1 MSSEAFKKTVSQ
13 FVLSTE
19 QVNKIINGLTA
30 ELIEGLSTTD
40 PKNITQQPSYITRLP
55 TGKETGLYLAID
67 MGGTNLRTAAVHL
80 LGDGQVGVTM
90 EKHEITHQLKTGSG
104 QQMFDWIAD
113 CTATLLKS
121 VAVDMGNAELQM
133 GVTFS
138 FAIHQTAI
146 NRGKVL
152 AMGKGFDLSD
162 VMGKDLKDLLEDGFK
177 RKSLPISIS
186 AIINDT
192 VGTLVSHAYV
202 SPSTKIGVI
211 LATGTNAAYIER
223 ASEVSKYKGPS
234 CEQMI
239 LNTEWDAMGK
249 AEYLPQT
256 KYDKEI
262 DAVSL
267 VPGFQEF
274 EKMVSGLYMGELV
287 RLALVDLIEQKAIIP
302 SLSGVV
308 PEALRIRLSFK
319 TLFMST
325 IESDGSADHSA
336 VDRVFKT
343 SFGTENLSGQD
354 RKDIY
359 ELIHTIGKRSAKMT
373 AAACTALLQ
382 KANGGSVNLDD
393 DKEVTTIGVDGSV
406 FEKYP
411 HFSRKMMDALTEILG
426 QDRASRVRL
435 ELARDGGCVGAA
447 LVAMIANGGGAV

>member
-1 MSSEAFKKTVSQ
+1 MSSAAFKSTISQ
-13 FVLSTE
+13 FVLSNE
-19 QVNKIINGLTA
+19 QVHKIIAGLTS
-30 ELIEGLSTTD
+30 ELVEGLSTTD

-90 EKHEITHQLKTGSG
+90 EKHEITHQLKTGTG
-104 QQMFDWIAD
+104 QAMFDWIAD
-113 CTATLLKS
+113 CTSSLLKS
-121 VAVDMGNAELQM
+121 VALDMGNADLQM

-138 FAIHQTAI
+138 FALHQTAI

-177 RKSLPISIS
+177 RKNLPIVIS

-223 ASEVSKYKGPS
+223 ASEVSKYKGPA
-234 CEQMI
+234 CDQMI

-287 RLALVDLIEQKAIIP
+287 RLALVDLIQQKAVFTFLNGTVP
-302 SLSGVV
+302 DSLKV
-308 PEALRIRLSFK
+308 RLAFK

-325 IESDGSADHSA
+325 IESDNSSDHSSI
-336 VDRVFKT
+336 DRVLKT
-343 SFGTENLSGQD
+343 SFGIEGLSAQD
-354 RKDIY
+354 RTDVY

-373 AAACTALLQ
+373 AAACAALLH
-382 KANGGSVNLDD
+382 KANGASVKLDD
-393 DKEVTTIGVDGSV
+393 PKEITTIGIDGSV

-435 ELARDGGCVGAA
+435 ELARDGGCIGAA
-447 LVAMIANGGGAV
+447 LVAMVSHSGGAV

>member
-1 MSSEAFKKTVSQ
+1 MSSAAFKSTVSQ
-13 FVLSTE
+13 FVLSND
-19 QVNKIINGLTA
+19 QVHKIIAGLTS
-30 ELIEGLSTTD
+30 ELVEGLSTTD

-55 TGKETGLYLAID
+55 TGKETGLYLAVD

-90 EKHEITHQLKTGSG
+90 EKHEITHQLKTGTG
-104 QQMFDWIAD
+104 QAMFDWIAD
-113 CTATLLKS
+113 CTASLLKS
-121 VAVDMGNAELQM
+121 VALDMGNADLQM

-138 FAIHQTAI
+138 FALHQTAI

-177 RKSLPISIS
+177 RKNLPIVVS

-223 ASEVSKYKGPS
+223 ASEVSKYKGPA
-234 CEQMI
+234 CDQMI

-249 AEYLPQT
+249 ADYLPQT

-287 RLALVDLIEQKAIIP
+287 RLALVDLIQQKAVFTFLNGI
-302 SLSGVV
+302 V
-308 PEALRIRLSFK
+308 PESLKTRLAFK

-325 IESDGSADHSA
+325 IESDNSSDHSSI
-336 VDRVFKT
+336 DRVFKT
-343 SFGTENLSGQD
+343 SFGIEGLSAQD
-354 RKDIY
+354 RADVH

-373 AAACTALLQ
+373 AAACAALLR
-382 KANGGSVNLDD
+382 KANGASVKLDD
-393 DKEVTTIGVDGSV
+393 PKEITTIGIDGSV

-411 HFSRKMMDALTEILG
+411 HFSRKMMDELTDILG

-435 ELARDGGCVGAA
+435 ELARDGGCIGAA
-447 LVAMIANGGGAV
+447 LVAMVSHSGGAV

>member
-1 MSSEAFKKTVSQ
+1 MTSSTFQEVVSQ
-13 FVLSTE
+13 FVLSKE
-19 QVNKIINGLTA
+19 QVEKVINGLND
-30 ELIEGLSTTD
+30 ELVEGLSTND
-40 PKNITQQPSYITRLP
+40 PKNITQQPSFITRLP

-90 EKHEITHQLKTGSG
+90 EKHEITHELKTGTG
-104 QQMFDWIAD
+104 QAMFDWIAD
-113 CTATLLKS
+113 CTAALLKS
-121 VAVDMGNAELQM
+121 VALDMGNAELQM

-138 FAIHQTAI
+138 FAIQQTAI

-162 VMGKDLKDLLEDGFK
+162 VMGKDLKDLLEGGFA
-177 RKSLPISIS
+177 RKNLPVTVS

-223 ASEVSKYKGPS
+223 ASEVSKYKGPA
-234 CEQMI
+234 CDQMI

-287 RLALVDLIEQKAIIP
+287 RLALVDLIEQNAIFEF
-302 SLSGVV
+302 LG
-308 PEALRIRLSFK
+308 
-319 TLFMST
+319 
-325 IESDGSADHSA
+325 G
-336 VDRVFKT
+336 KT
-343 SFGTENLSGQD
+343 SFGVEGLTAQD
-354 RKDIY
+354 RARVF
-359 ELIHTIGKRSAKMT
+359 ELIHTIGQRSATMT
-373 AAACTALLQ
+373 AAACAALLH
-382 KANGGSVNLDD
+382 KANGTSVQLDD
-393 DKEVTTIGVDGSV
+393 ANEITTIGIDGSV

-411 HFSRKMMDALTEILG
+411 HFSHSMMDALTDILG
-426 QDRASRVRL
+426 KDRASRIRL
-435 ELARDGGCVGAA
+435 ELARDGGCIGAA
-447 LVAMIANGGGAV
+447 LVAMVSHSGGAV

>member
-1 MSSEAFKKTVSQ
+1 MTSSTFQETISQ
-13 FVLSTE
+13 FVLSRE
-19 QVNKIINGLTA
+19 QVQKIIDGLTD
-30 ELIEGLSTTD
+30 ELVEGLSTTD
-40 PKNITQQPSYITRLP
+40 PKNITQQPSFITRLP
-55 TGKETGLYLAID
+55 AGHETGLYLAID

-90 EKHEITHQLKTGSG
+90 EKHEITNELKTGTG
-104 QQMFDWIAD
+104 EAMFDWIAD
-113 CTATLLKS
+113 CTALLLKT
-121 VAVDMGNAELQM
+121 VALDMGDAELQM

-138 FAIHQTAI
+138 FAIQQTAI

-162 VMGKDLKDLLEDGFK
+162 VMGKDLKDLLENGFA
-177 RKSLPISIS
+177 RKGLNVKVS

-202 SPSTKIGVI
+202 SPTTKIGVI

-223 ASEVSKYKGPS
+223 ATEVSKYNGPA
-234 CEQMI
+234 CDQMI

-287 RLALVDLIEQKAIIP
+287 RLALVDLIEQNAILE
-302 SLSGVV
+302 SLGGKV
-308 PEALRIRLSFK
+308 PESLKPRLAFK

-325 IESDGSADHSA
+325 IESDHSPEHTG
-336 VDRVFKT
+336 VDKVFKT
-343 SFGTENLSGQD
+343 TFGIEGLTHDD
-354 RKDIY
+354 RARIF
-359 ELIHTIGKRSAKMT
+359 ELIHTIGKRSATMT
-373 AAACTALLQ
+373 AAACVALLY
-382 KANGGSVNLDD
+382 KANGTSVQLDD
-393 DKEVTTIGVDGSV
+393 PNEITTIGIDGSV

-411 HFSRKMMDALTEILG
+411 HFSHSMMESLIEILG
-426 QDRASRVRL
+426 QDRASRIRL
-435 ELARDGGCVGAA
+435 ELARDGGCIGAA
-447 LVAMIANGGGAV
+447 LVAMVSHSGGAV

>member
-1 MSSEAFKKTVSQ
+1 MTSSTFQEIVSQ
-13 FVLSTE
+13 FVLSKE
-19 QVNKIINGLTA
+19 QVEKVINGLND
-30 ELIEGLSTTD
+30 ELVEGLSTTD
-40 PKNITQQPSYITRLP
+40 PKNITQQPSFITRLP

-90 EKHEITHQLKTGSG
+90 EKHEITHELKTGTG
-104 QQMFDWIAD
+104 DAMFDWIAD
-113 CTATLLKS
+113 CTAALLKS
-121 VAVDMGNAELQM
+121 VALDMGNAELQM

-138 FAIHQTAI
+138 FAIQQTAI

-162 VMGKDLKDLLEDGFK
+162 VMGKDLKDLLEGGFA
-177 RKSLPISIS
+177 RKNLPVTVS

-223 ASEVSKYKGPS
+223 ASEVSKYNGPA
-234 CEQMI
+234 CDQMI

-287 RLALVDLIEQKAIIP
+287 RLALVDLIEQNAIFEF
-302 SLSGVV
+302 LGGKV
-308 PEALRIRLSFK
+308 PESLKTRLAFK

-325 IESDGSADHSA
+325 IESDNDSGHSA
-336 VDRVFKT
+336 VDKVFKT
-343 SFGTENLSGQD
+343 SFGIEGLTSQD
-354 RKDIY
+354 RARVF
-359 ELIHTIGKRSAKMT
+359 ELIHTIGQRSATMT
-373 AAACTALLQ
+373 AAACAALLH
-382 KANGGSVNLDD
+382 KANGTSVKLDD
-393 DKEVTTIGVDGSV
+393 ANEITTIGIDGSV

-411 HFSRKMMDALTEILG
+411 HFSHSMMDALTEILG
-426 QDRASRVRL
+426 KDRASRIRL
-435 ELARDGGCVGAA
+435 ELARDGGCIGAA
-447 LVAMIANGGGAV
+447 LVAMVSHSGGAV

>member
-1 MSSEAFKKTVSQ
+1 MTSSTFQDTVSE
-13 FVLSTE
+13 FVLSKE
-19 QVNKIINGLTA
+19 QVQKIIDGLTD
-30 ELIEGLSTTD
+30 ELVEGLSTTD
-40 PKNITQQPSYITRLP
+40 PKNITQQPSFITRLP

-90 EKHEITHQLKTGSG
+90 EKHEITQELKTGTG
-104 QQMFDWIAD
+104 EAMFDWIAD
-113 CTATLLKS
+113 CTAALLKS
-121 VAVDMGNAELQM
+121 VALDMGNAELQM

-138 FAIHQTAI
+138 FAIQQTAI

-162 VMGKDLKDLLEDGFK
+162 VMGKDLKDLLEGGFA
-177 RKSLPISIS
+177 RKNLPVTVS

-223 ASEVSKYKGPS
+223 ASEVSKYSGPA
-234 CEQMI
+234 CDQMI

-287 RLALVDLIEQKAIIP
+287 RLALVDLIEQNAIFEFLGGKVP
-302 SLSGVV
+302 TSLQQ
-308 PEALRIRLSFK
+308 RLAFK

-325 IESDGSADHSA
+325 IESDNSVDHTA
-336 VDRVFKT
+336 VDKVFKT
-343 SFGTENLSGQD
+343 SFAIEGLTKED
-354 RKDIY
+354 RARVFQ
-359 ELIHTIGKRSAKMT
+359 LIHTIGKRSAAMT
-373 AAACTALLQ
+373 AAACAALLY
-382 KANGGSVNLDD
+382 KASGASVNLDD
-393 DKEVTTIGVDGSV
+393 PNDITTIGIDGSV

-411 HFSRKMMDALTEILG
+411 HFSHSMMESLTEILG
-426 QDRASRVRL
+426 SDRASRIRL
-435 ELARDGGCVGAA
+435 ELARDGGCIGAA
-447 LVAMIANGGGAV
+447 LVAMVSHSGGAV

>member
-1 MSSEAFKKTVSQ
+1 MTSSTFQDVVNE
-13 FVLSTE
+13 FVLSKE
-19 QVNKIINGLTA
+19 QVQQIIDGLTD
-30 ELIEGLSTTD
+30 ELVEGLSTTD
-40 PKNITQQPSYITRLP
+40 PKNITQQPSFITRLP

-90 EKHEITHQLKTGSG
+90 EKHEITHELKTGTG
-104 QQMFDWIAD
+104 EAMFDWIAD
-113 CTATLLKS
+113 CTAALLKS
-121 VAVDMGNAELQM
+121 VALDMGNAELQM

-138 FAIHQTAI
+138 FAIQQTAI

-162 VMGKDLKDLLEDGFK
+162 VMGKDLKDLLEGGFA
-177 RKSLPISIS
+177 RKNLPVTVS

-223 ASEVSKYKGPS
+223 ASEVSKYNGPA
-234 CEQMI
+234 CDQMI

-287 RLALVDLIEQKAIIP
+287 RLALVDLIEQSAIFEFLGGNVP
-302 SLSGVV
+302 ASLQQ
-308 PEALRIRLSFK
+308 RLAFK

-325 IESDGSADHSA
+325 IESDNSADHTA
-336 VDRVFKT
+336 VDKVFKT
-343 SFGTENLSGQD
+343 SFSLEGLTKED
-354 RKDIY
+354 RVRVFQ
-359 ELIHTIGKRSAKMT
+359 LIHTIGKRSAAMT
-373 AAACTALLQ
+373 AAACAALLH
-382 KANGGSVNLDD
+382 KANGASVNLDD
-393 DKEVTTIGVDGSV
+393 PNEITTIGIDGSV

-411 HFSRKMMDALTEILG
+411 HFSHSMMESLTEILG
-426 QDRASRVRL
+426 SDRASRIRL
-435 ELARDGGCVGAA
+435 ELARDGGCIGAA
-447 LVAMIANGGGAV
+447 LVAMVSHSGGAV

>member
-1 MSSEAFKKTVSQ
+1 MTSSTFQDIVSE
-13 FVLSTE
+13 FVLSKE
-19 QVNKIINGLTA
+19 QVQKIIDGLTD
-30 ELIEGLSTTD
+30 ELVEGLSTTD
-40 PKNITQQPSYITRLP
+40 PKNITQQPSFITRLP

-90 EKHEITHQLKTGSG
+90 EKHEITHELKTGTG
-104 QQMFDWIAD
+104 EAMFDWIAD
-113 CTATLLKS
+113 CTAALLKS
-121 VAVDMGNAELQM
+121 VALDMGNAELQM

-138 FAIHQTAI
+138 FAIQQTAI

-162 VMGKDLKDLLEDGFK
+162 VMGKDLKDLLEGGFA
-177 RKSLPISIS
+177 RKNLPVTVS

-223 ASEVSKYKGPS
+223 ASEVSKYNGPA
-234 CEQMI
+234 CDQMI

-287 RLALVDLIEQKAIIP
+287 RLALVDLIEQNAIFEFLGGKVP
-302 SLSGVV
+302 ASLQQ
-308 PEALRIRLSFK
+308 RLAFK

-325 IESDGSADHSA
+325 IESDNSADHTA
-336 VDRVFKT
+336 VDKVFKT
-343 SFGTENLSGQD
+343 SFSLEGLTKED
-354 RKDIY
+354 RIRVFQ
-359 ELIHTIGKRSAKMT
+359 LIHTIGKRSAAMT
-373 AAACTALLQ
+373 AAACAALLH
-382 KANGGSVNLDD
+382 KASGASVNLDD
-393 DKEVTTIGVDGSV
+393 PNEITTIGIDGSV

-411 HFSRKMMDALTEILG
+411 HFSHSMMESLTEILG
-426 QDRASRVRL
+426 SDRASRIRL
-435 ELARDGGCVGAA
+435 ELARDGGCIGAA
-447 LVAMIANGGGAV
+447 LVAMVSHSGGAV

>member
-1 MSSEAFKKTVSQ
+1 MTSSTFQDVVNE
-13 FVLSTE
+13 FVLSKE
-19 QVNKIINGLTA
+19 QVQKIIDGLTD
-30 ELIEGLSTTD
+30 ELVEGLSTTD
-40 PKNITQQPSYITRLP
+40 PKNITQQPSFITRLP
-55 TGKETGLYLAID
+55 TGTETGLYLAID

-90 EKHEITHQLKTGSG
+90 EKHEITHELKTGTG
-104 QQMFDWIAD
+104 EAMFDWIAD
-113 CTATLLKS
+113 CTAALLKS
-121 VAVDMGNAELQM
+121 VALDMGNAELQM

-138 FAIHQTAI
+138 FAIQQTAI

-162 VMGKDLKDLLEDGFK
+162 VMGKDLKDLLEGGFA
-177 RKSLPISIS
+177 RKNLPVTVS

-223 ASEVSKYKGPS
+223 ASEVSKYNGPA
-234 CEQMI
+234 CDQMI

-287 RLALVDLIEQKAIIP
+287 RLALVDLIEQSAIFEFLGGKVP
-302 SLSGVV
+302 ASLQQ
-308 PEALRIRLSFK
+308 RLAFK

-325 IESDGSADHSA
+325 IESDNSADHTA
-336 VDRVFKT
+336 VDKVFKT
-343 SFGTENLSGQD
+343 SFSLEGLTKED
-354 RKDIY
+354 RVRVFQ
-359 ELIHTIGKRSAKMT
+359 LIHTIGKRSAAMT
-373 AAACTALLQ
+373 AAACAALLH
-382 KANGGSVNLDD
+382 KASGASVNLDD
-393 DKEVTTIGVDGSV
+393 PNEITTIGIDGSV

-411 HFSRKMMDALTEILG
+411 HFSHSMMESLTEILG
-426 QDRASRVRL
+426 SDRASRIRL
-435 ELARDGGCVGAA
+435 ELARDGGCIGAA
-447 LVAMIANGGGAV
+447 LVAMVSHSGGAV